1 MQASNRGNMI
11 VLKPIVE
18 SILIDYALS
27 WHGTHG
33 VCHWARVLENGLRL
47 AELTGANL
55 DVVKLFAI
63 FHDSR
68 RITESTDYG
77 HGQRGAEFA
86 AQLRGEV
93 FDLPDPEFQ
102 LLYAACAGH
111 EHGMIDASVTVQTC
125 WDADRLDLGRVGMRL
140 DPTKLCTDAARRPEI
155 MRWADGRAAFK
166 VIPEIVSTEWGIES
180 SGWRY
185 D

>member
-1 MQASNRGNMI
+1 MLD
-11 VLKPIVE
+11 LKPIVQT
-18 SILIDYALS
+18 ILKDYALS

-33 VCHWARVLENGLRL
+33 VGHWARVLENGLLL
-47 AELTGANL
+47 AEVTGANA
-55 DVVKLFAI
+55 DVVRLFAI

-140 DPTKLCTDAARRPEI
+140 DPTKLCTDAARHPEI

-166 VIPEIVSTEWGIES
+166 VIPEIVSMEWGIET
-180 SGWRY
+180 SGWR
-185 D
+185 